1 MKTQNPQQKAQ
12 QQNGG
17 GKESVT
23 SKTEKW
29 KVPNVNN
36 RKKKN
41 EQSLRDPR
49 VYNKISNLHFIG
61 IPEGKEKED
70 RAEEILEEIMT
81 ENASHLA
88 KDRNQI

>member
-1 MKTQNPQQKAQ
+1 MEEEKNQWPQRQK
-12 QQNGG
+12 NG
-17 GKESVT
+17 KYPMWI
-23 SKTEKW
+23 TE
-29 KVPNVNN
+29 
-36 RKKKN
+36 KKN